1 MAPRGLK
8 SSKKD
13 KKQADWVEGG
23 LQGATLVL
31 SLVTAAA
38 EVAPIPYLKQAAG
51 TTLKILTTVQVCIY
65 GSQ

>member
-13 KKQADWVEGG
+13 KRKSEWVEGG
-23 LQGATLVL
+23 LQGATLIL

-38 EVAPIPYLKQAAG
+38 EVAPIPYLRQAAG
-51 TTLKILTTVQVCIY
+51 TTLKILTTVQVRIY
-65 GSQ
+65 GS